1 MSTPEDGPHSGAN
14 GQIDDFNFP
23 PPASNMIQVVDYDE
37 HFNTQLNDFL
47 AGRGLTSLAFD
58 YHVASILGAQSSG
71 KSTLLNLLFGTRFQT
86 MNEDDGRYQV
96 TQGVWLGLDST
107 SSTIVLDLE
116 GTDSRERGEGAV
128 NFERKI
134 ALFALAL
141 SEVLIVNLWAQD
153 VGRYNAANM
162 DLLKT
167 VMELDLQLFFGSNS
181 SSPSDE
187 NISTSKRMHKT
198 RLLFVLRDHVSS
210 PIEKLCA
217 TLRSDVDNIW
227 ATIQKPEAARGIPVT
242 DLFDIDFFALPHKLL
257 MKQEFED
264 RGSEL
269 RRRFRCGEVF
279 NESYQ
284 SGIAADGFSAYANNV
299 WETIRA
305 NRELDIPS
313 QKEMLAH
320 VRCEQIAREA
330 MDIFETTVLSAR
342 ESLLNP
348 SSPEEVQLFSG
359 LVNVLKEAADA
370 SSDAYLKAACRY
382 SKGIAQ
388 EKANTLNE
396 RTIAAA
402 KELLDTQMRIASD
415 TAIAD
420 VQNALDRR
428 NSSNEPW
435 KGWATERSDLSQR
448 AQDSFDE
455 ACGNDAINALSDDHV
470 LSFAKGSV
478 TTSRRRLIATIET
491 AMSKFN
497 DDVGERARESVVDT
511 FAKEVRPRVLAIFE
525 ADTGNMWEEITS
537 KVGEAWRQAA
547 ESSRMIFSSDG
558 IGLGDGE
565 SEGVNDVIE
574 ADVKSK
580 CLHEARQAIHDAL
593 GSPSTVLM
601 RMTKRFDNAFRF
613 DERGVPRHFGPRED
627 IEALFVAAR
636 DNALSM
642 LDALATIQLEGD
654 VTKLKSGG
662 SAAASRDVNSETLL
676 KDTTREELRDQLKRQ
691 AGAVFM
697 EAKRAQEAAKVTA
710 KIPVWLIFLLL
721 FLGWN
726 EFMAVLRSPVLLL
739 LTVVVAPLLYV
750 GYVLDAPTL
759 LGPAITNTL
768 QPYVEQAKA
777 MLRQLMEP
785 AETGGMPQ
793 PTAAAAGYSN
803 SSMAHTA
810 ASSNSLTR
818 PAFDPHPVAGDSASA
833 STAISDSSY
842 GADDISISGATSG
855 SQVKDKDA

>member
-1 MSTPEDGPHSGAN
+1 MSTAEDGPHSGAN
-14 GQIDDFNFP
+14 GQTNESNFP

-37 HFNTQLNDFL
+37 NFNLQLNDFL

-71 KSTLLNLLFGTRFQT
+71 KSTLLNILFGTRFQT

-181 SSPSDE
+181 SSSSDE
-187 NISTSKRMHKT
+187 NISSSKRMHKT
-198 RLLFVLRDHVSS
+198 RLLFVLRDHVAS
-210 PIEKLCA
+210 PIDKLCA

-242 DLFDIDFFALPHKLL
+242 DLFDIDFFAFPHKLL
-257 MKQEFED
+257 MQQEFED

-279 NESYQ
+279 DEAYQ

-330 MDIFETTVLSAR
+330 MDIFETAVLPAR

-359 LVNVLKEAADA
+359 LVDVLKDAADA
-370 SSDAYLKAACRY
+370 SSEAYLKAACRY
-382 SKGIAQ
+382 SKAIAK

-396 RTIAAA
+396 RTIVAA
-402 KELLDTQMRIASD
+402 KELLDAQMHLASD

-420 VQNALDRR
+420 VRNALDRR
-428 NSSNEPW
+428 NSSDEPW
-435 KGWATERSDLSQR
+435 KGWATERSDLSQK

-455 ACGNDAINALSDDHV
+455 ACGNDAINALSDEHV
-470 LSFAKGSV
+470 LSFAKASV
-478 TTSRRRLIATIET
+478 TTSRRRLVTTIEST
-491 AMSKFN
+491 MSKFN

-511 FAKEVRPRVLAIFE
+511 FAKEVRPRVVAIFE
-525 ADTGNMWEEITS
+525 ADAGNVWEEITS
-537 KVGEAWRQAA
+537 KVSEAWGHAA
-547 ESSRMIFSSDG
+547 LSSRTIFSSDG
-558 IGLGDGE
+558 IGLGDSE

-574 ADVKSK
+574 TDVKSK
-580 CLHEARQAIHDAL
+580 CLHEARQAIHDAI

-627 IEALFVAAR
+627 IEALFVEAR

-642 LDALATIQLEGD
+642 LDALATIQLGGD
-654 VTKLKSGG
+654 VTKLRTADS
-662 SAAASRDVNSETLL
+662 AASRDLRSETLL

-710 KIPVWLIFLLL
+710 RIPAWLMLLLL

-739 LTVVVAPLLYV
+739 LTVVVAPLIYV

-777 MLRQLMEP
+777 TIRQLTEP
-785 AETGGMPQ
+785 AEPGAMPQ

-803 SSMAHTA
+803 SSVAHSA
-810 ASSNSLTR
+810 ASSNSMNRSASERRAT
-818 PAFDPHPVAGDSASA
+818 AGDSASA

-842 GADDISISGATSG
+842 GADDISATG